1 VPLER
6 ALEQVAAERGAP
18 VTLDVKEATIAM
30 NAAQLGIALERL
42 TDPERVGADLGE
54 RVARIAFERMA
65 DPR

>member
-1 VPLER
+1 
-6 ALEQVAAERGAP
+6 
-18 VTLDVKEATIAM
+18 LDVKEATIAM